1 MNNQKLK
8 QDIRPSSSAI
18 KHYKVLGL
26 PHANTADTIDS
37 LDLAALTHL
46 LPQRQRLPLVMLSSS
61 RSLTQE
67 ESGTKGNFVACV
79 SKPVKL
85 SQLDELFTQSFSR
98 EKPSSYP
105 TQPLSSSFD
114 PQLAQ
119 RLPVKILLA
128 EDVIVNQKVVLHL
141 LKRLGYYA
149 DVANNGQ
156 EVLEALHRQLY
167 DVIFMDVQMPQ
178 MDGLEATHRIYQE
191 WSPLQ
196 RPWIIAMTANSL
208 RGDRETC
215 LRAGMNDYISKPIRI
230 EALVEALNTY
240 QRFKNQ
246 ASIQEVAS
254 MSEMFIPEET
264 NRQTNNHLIHP
275 PTLDT
280 QKLQALKDMV
290 GGDTAFLT
298 QLVECYLEEALQQ
311 LQAMREAVA
320 QGDASALHKSAH
332 SLKAISVSLGAVP
345 LAQLCQALEVMGY
358 GDRTLDA
365 YQLINQVSAEYERVK
380 AALHLEYPRRQR

>member
-8 QDIRPSSSAI
+8 QDIRLSSSAVEY
-18 KHYKVLGL
+18 YKVLCL
-26 PHANTADTIDS
+26 HHADTIGS
-37 LDLAALTHL
+37 LDLAALTHP
-46 LPQRQRLPLVMLSSS
+46 LPQRQRLPLVMLSAIS
-61 RSLTQE
+61 RLTQE
-67 ESGTKGNFVACV
+67 ESGTKGDFVASV

-85 SQLDELFTQSFSR
+85 SLLDEVFTQSFSR
-98 EKPSSYP
+98 EKPSSHP
-105 TQPLSSSFD
+105 IQPLSSSFD

-128 EDVIVNQKVVLHL
+128 EDVMVNQKVALHL
-141 LKRLGYYA
+141 LKRLGYHA
-149 DVANNGQ
+149 DVANDGK
-156 EVLEALHRQLY
+156 EVLEALRRQPY
-167 DVIFMDVQMPQ
+167 DVVFMDVQMPE
-178 MDGLEATHRIYQE
+178 MDGLEATHRICQE
-191 WSPLQ
+191 WSPLH

-240 QRFKNQ
+240 EQFKNQ

-254 MSEMFIPEET
+254 MSVTVMPEET
-264 NRQTNNHLIHP
+264 TQQTNNHLIHP
-275 PTLDT
+275 PALDT
-280 QKLQALKDMV
+280 QKLQALKHTV
-290 GGDTAFLT
+290 GGDSAFLT
-298 QLVECYLEEALQQ
+298 QLVDCYLEEALQQ
-311 LQAMREAVA
+311 LQAMREAVV
-320 QGDASALHKSAH
+320 QGDASTLHKSAH

-365 YQLINQVSAEYERVK
+365 SRLISQLNAEYERVK